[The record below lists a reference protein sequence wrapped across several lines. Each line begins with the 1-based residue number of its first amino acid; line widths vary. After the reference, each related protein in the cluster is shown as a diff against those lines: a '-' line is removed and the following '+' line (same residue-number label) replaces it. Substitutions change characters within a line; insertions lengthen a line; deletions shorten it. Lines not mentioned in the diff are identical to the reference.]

1 MNNAPV
7 PYRSTP
13 IFDEN
18 TLPAGLRK
26 EHRTKAGVWAV
37 IRLLEG
43 RLRYRTV
50 DPDSETILAPERP
63 GLILPEQV
71 HFVEPVGAVRL
82 QIDFY
87 DRHPDEY

>member
-1 MNNAPV
+1 MTNAPL

-43 RLRYRTV
+43 RLRYRTL
-50 DPDSETILAPERP
+50 DPDSEMILDPERS
-63 GLILPEQV
+63 GLILPKQA
-71 HFVEPVGAVRL
+71 HFVEPLGPVRL

-87 DRHPDEY
+87 DRHPEER